1 MISGLAA
8 RGRGLI
14 RDRIISSATEQRRRV
29 NRPNGQRDPHRGRQS
44 SQQCRPLAKASR
56 ISRASHKCHYPPRPH
71 SILPIIYVM
80 AQECCFRDIR
90 YAFASYCLEESKR
103 RSRKAE
109 PPIEAVCINAS
120 LGAGEL
126 EARAMMLAREV
137 DRRRE
142 QPLT

>member
-1 MISGLAA
+1 
-8 RGRGLI
+8 
-14 RDRIISSATEQRRRV
+14 
-29 NRPNGQRDPHRGRQS
+29 
-44 SQQCRPLAKASR
+44 
-56 ISRASHKCHYPPRPH
+56 
-71 SILPIIYVM
+71 M
-80 AQECCFRDIR
+80 AQECRFRDVR

-103 RSRKAE
+103 RPGKSE
-109 PPIEAVCINAS
+109 PPIEAVRINAP